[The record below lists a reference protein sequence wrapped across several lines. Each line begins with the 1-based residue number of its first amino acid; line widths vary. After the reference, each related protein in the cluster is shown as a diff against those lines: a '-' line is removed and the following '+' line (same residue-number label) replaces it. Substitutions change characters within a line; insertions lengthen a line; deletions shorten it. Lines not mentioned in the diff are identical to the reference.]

1 MATTRKKLAEQV
13 LRIIEGGNIS
23 DDSRIDIREVM
34 ILVDQERDSL
44 IRQLI
49 EDRFYTKSTTN
60 NKAELEITGD
70 FASLDTGLVVAGN
83 KVSLPSQPITLP
95 NDMGILRVYSST
107 TEYIR
112 MPYGGGTSV
121 LNPNP
126 LYNGT
131 VTKSGKKFWY
141 IQGND
146 LYLYQDANAT
156 VSVSYIAVSSSLT
169 DTANYPIP
177 ADFESIIVKNL
188 VETFTVMK
196 GANEDYKNNNI
207 G

>member
-13 LRIIEGGNIS
+13 LRIIEGGNVS
-23 DDSRIDIREVM
+23 DDSRIDIREIMV
-34 ILVDQERDSL
+34 LVDQERDSF

-49 EDRFYTKSTTN
+49 EDRFYTKSTTT

-70 FASLDTGLVVAGN
+70 FVSLETGLSVSSN
-83 KVSLPSQPITLP
+83 KVELPTQPITLP
-95 NDMGILRVYSST
+95 NDMGIIRVYSSA

-112 MPYGGGTSV
+112 MPYGGGTSSV
-121 LNPNP
+121 NTNP
-126 LYNGT
+126 LYNST

-141 IQGND
+141 IQGTD
-146 LYLYQDANAT
+146 LYLYQDSTGTIN
-156 VSVSYIAVSSSLT
+156 VSYIAASSSLS
-169 DTANYPIP
+169 DTATYPIP
-177 ADFESIIVKNL
+177 ADLESVIVKNL

>member
-13 LRIIEGGNIS
+13 LRIIEGGNVS
-23 DDSRIDIREVM
+23 DDSRIDIREIMV
-34 ILVDQERDSL
+34 LVDQERDSF

-49 EDRFYTKSTTN
+49 EDRFYTKSTTT

-70 FASLDTGLVVAGN
+70 FVSLETGLSVSSN
-83 KVSLPSQPITLP
+83 KVELPTQPITLP
-95 NDMGILRVYSST
+95 NDMGIIRVYSST

-112 MPYGGGTSV
+112 MPYGGGTSSV
-121 LNPNP
+121 NPNP
-126 LYNGT
+126 LYNST

-141 IQGND
+141 IQGTD
-146 LYLYQDANAT
+146 LYLYQDSTGTIN
-156 VSVSYIAVSSSLT
+156 VSYIAASSSLS
-169 DTANYPIP
+169 DTATYPIP
-177 ADFESIIVKNL
+177 ADLESVIVKNL